1 MKTDAI
7 PVVLMADDDEDDC
20 MLARHAFKACGAPG
34 RFAYVGDGTALLE
47 YLSRSPI
54 PAVILLDISMPLMD
68 GYETLE
74 EIKAIP
80 AYQGIPIVIFTT
92 SQKENLDLKRVT
104 EATSIITKPSI
115 YSGWIDIMRTIAHRW
130 LMVE

>member
-20 MLARHAFKACGAPG
+20 MLAKDALEACGAPG
-34 RFAYVGDGTALLE
+34 DFACVGDGTALLD
-47 YLSRSPI
+47 YLARSPI

-68 GYETLE
+68 GYQTIE

-80 AYQGIPIVIFTT
+80 AYQGIPIVVFTT
-92 SQKENLDLKRVT
+92 SQKEDIDLKRVT
-104 EATSIITKPSI
+104 KAASIIMKPSV
-115 YSGWIDIMRTIAHRW
+115 YSEWIDIMKAIAHRW
-130 LMVE
+130 LTVE